1 MKKIILLIMAIAF
14 ESFAAYFDIGA
25 GDGTGLIS
33 VKGEDLSTGALVGNN
48 KGCDDDCLVPSIEYG
63 ARIGTPLTQ
72 SLIIAGEFDGFSNLL
87 VQDGKYAVFNS
98 FMVGPSVIFYPA
110 KHFQV
115 SGSLGFAWTD
125 NRTNSG
131 AVDVENGQG
140 VGFSLSAAFDTG
152 INNGALIGAKIY
164 GTSVKLEDSDDISA
178 SVGASIFV
186 RFVHKK

>member
-87 VQDGKYAVFNS
+87 VQDGKYAMTSAQAWVPPSSFVSSTRNKIFNR
-98 FMVGPSVIFYPA
+98 G
-110 KHFQV
+110 
-115 SGSLGFAWTD
+115 
-125 NRTNSG
+125 
-131 AVDVENGQG
+131 
-140 VGFSLSAAFDTG
+140 
-152 INNGALIGAKIY
+152 
-164 GTSVKLEDSDDISA
+164 
-178 SVGASIFV
+178 
-186 RFVHKK
+186 